1 MAEFAEVL
9 LLNLPI
15 DRTFTYRIPQELR
28 PRTRPGVR
36 VTAPFRGRREVGFVV
51 RLSDR
56 SEVSRVLDLL
66 EADAEPLL
74 DEKLLE
80 LAHWV
85 AERYVCSWGE
95 ALAAALPSGV
105 KKSSPA
111 RFVRLIAAGAAE
123 GRTPRQREILEA
135 ARRLEGPVPLREFL
149 RRTGASGGTVASMVR
164 AGLLREELTRPEAD
178 VLADPAAEP
187 ARPVRLT
194 PEQEAA
200 LEEASR
206 PGVVLLHGITG
217 SGKTEVYLRAI
228 ERVVAAG
235 RQAIVLVPEIALTP
249 QTVSRFRARFPR
261 VAVLHSVLSEADRA
275 AQWRA
280 ARAGEVDVIVGA
292 RSAVFAPVRSL
303 GLIVLDEEHEGA
315 YKQESVPRYHARE
328 VAVERARREGATVI
342 LGSATPSLESLHR
355 ARTGLY
361 RLARLP
367 ARVEGRPLPEI
378 EIVDMAAEQAE
389 LKRRTVLSRRLEQ
402 LVRGALGRGE
412 RAILFLNRR
421 GFLTHV
427 SCARCGWFFHCRR
440 CDVAMTYHRG
450 DDRAVCHYCSDAQ
463 PLPGECPACHG
474 GKLLQYGQ
482 GTERVEAEIR
492 RLFPGYA
499 VTRMDRDSMKTRHDY
514 RKSLS
519 AFRLGRT
526 DILVGTQMIAK
537 GLDVPEVTLVGVV
550 NADTAFHVP
559 DFRAAE
565 RTFQLITQVAGR
577 AGRGPRGG
585 RVVVQTFLP
594 RHEAIRAAATYD
606 WAGFVTRELE
616 HRREAGYPPFVSLVR
631 LVVQGREEKRVT
643 EAAEETARRL
653 REALSE
659 PRAFVLGPAKAPL
672 YRLRGRYRRH
682 LLVKAPDLEA
692 VLPALRR
699 LAASFP
705 RTRAL
710 QVAVDVDPINL
721 L

>member
-1 MAEFAEVL
+1 MADFADVL
-9 LLNLPI
+9 LLDLPI
-15 DRTFTYRIPQELR
+15 DRTFTYRIPPALR
-28 PRTRPGVR
+28 DRVRPGVR
-36 VTAPFRGRREVGFVV
+36 VTAPFRGRRETGFVA

-56 SEVSRVLDLL
+56 SEVPRVLDLL

-74 DEKLLE
+74 DEKLMD
-80 LAHWV
+80 LARWV

-105 KKSSPA
+105 KKASPA
-111 RFVRLIAAGAAE
+111 RFVRLVSAGDGE
-123 GRTPRQREILEA
+123 GRTPRQKEILEA
-135 ARRLEGPVPLREFL
+135 ARRLAEPLPLREFV
-149 RRTGASGGTVASMVR
+149 RRTGASASTVSALLR
-164 AGLLREELTRPEAD
+164 AGLLRETLERPQAD
-178 VLADPAAEP
+178 LLSDPPSEP
-187 ARPVRLT
+187 RRDIRLT

-200 LEEASR
+200 LEEVSR

-249 QTVSRFRARFPR
+249 QTVSRFRGRFSR

-355 ARTGLY
+355 ARTGAY
-361 RLARLP
+361 RLVRLP

-378 EIVDMAAEQAE
+378 EVVDMTAEQAE
-389 LKRRTVLSRRLEQ
+389 LKRRAVISRRLEQ
-402 LVRGALGRGE
+402 RARAALERGE
-412 RAILFLNRR
+412 RVILFLNRR

-440 CDVAMTYHRG
+440 CDVAMTYHRRE
-450 DDRAVCHYCSDAQ
+450 DRAVCHYCADAQ
-463 PLPGECPACHG
+463 PLPASCPACRG
-474 GKLLQYGQ
+474 GKLVQYGQ

-492 RLFPGYA
+492 RIFPGFA
-499 VTRMDRDSMKTRHDY
+499 VARMDSDSMRTRRDY
-514 RKSLS
+514 RESLS
-519 AFRLGRT
+519 AFREGRT

-585 RVVVQTFLP
+585 RVVVQTFFP
-594 RHEAIRAAATYD
+594 RHDAIRAAASYD
-606 WAGFVTRELE
+606 FAGFVARELE

-631 LVVQGREEKRVT
+631 LVVQGREEKRVE
-643 EAAEETARRL
+643 EAAEEAGRRL
-653 REALSE
+653 REALPE
-659 PRAFVLGPAKAPL
+659 PRAQVLGPAKAPL
-672 YRLRGRYRRH
+672 YRIRGRYRRH
-682 LLVKAPDLEA
+682 LLVKAPDLES
-692 VLPALRR
+692 VLPDLRR

-705 RTRAL
+705 RTSTL
-710 QVAVDVDPINL
+710 QVAVDVDPASL

>member
-9 LLNLPI
+9 LLDLPL
-15 DRTFTYRIPQELR
+15 DRTFTYRVPPALR
-28 PRTRPGVR
+28 ERVLPGVR
-36 VTAPFRGRREVGFVV
+36 VTAPFRGRREVGFVA

-56 SEVSRVLDLL
+56 SEVPRVLDLA
-66 EADAEPLL
+66 EADPEPLL
-74 DEKLLE
+74 DEKILDLTR
-80 LAHWV
+80 WV
-85 AERYVCSWGE
+85 AERYACSWSE

-105 KKSSPA
+105 KKASPA
-111 RFVRLIAAGAAE
+111 RFVRRVSAGSGE

-135 ARRLEGPVPLREFL
+135 ARRLEGPLPLREFL
-149 RRTGASGGTVASMVR
+149 RRTGASASTVASMIR
-164 AGLLREELTRPEAD
+164 AGLLREDRVRPEAD
-178 VLADPAAEP
+178 VPADPAAAGP
-187 ARPVRLT
+187 RDVRLT

-249 QTVSRFRARFPR
+249 QTVSRFRARFSR
-261 VAVLHSVLSEADRA
+261 VAVLHSVLTEADRA

-292 RSAVFAPVRSL
+292 RSAVFAPARSL

-355 ARTGLY
+355 ARAGDY

-367 ARVEGRPLPEI
+367 ARVEGRELPEI
-378 EIVDMAAEQAE
+378 EVVDMAAEQAE
-389 LKRRTVLSRRLEQ
+389 LKRRPVLSRRLEQ
-402 LVRGALGRGE
+402 LARAALGRGE
-412 RAILFLNRR
+412 RVILFLNRR

-427 SCARCGWFFHCRR
+427 SCARCGWFFHCRQ
-440 CDVAMTYHRG
+440 CDVAMTYHRRE
-450 DDRAVCHYCSDAQ
+450 DRAVCHYCSDAR
-463 PLPGECPACHG
+463 PLPPACPACQE
-474 GKLLQYGQ
+474 GKLVQYGQ

-492 RLFPGYA
+492 RLFPGFTVA
-499 VTRMDRDSMKTRHDY
+499 RMDSDSMRTRRDY
-514 RKSLS
+514 RDALS
-519 AFRLGRT
+519 AFREGRT

-585 RVVVQTFLP
+585 RVVVQTFFP
-594 RHEAIRAAATYD
+594 RHDAIRAAAAYD
-606 WAGFVTRELE
+606 FSGFVARELE

-631 LVVQGREEKRVT
+631 LVVQGREEGRVE
-643 EAAEETARRL
+643 EAAGEAARRL
-653 REALSE
+653 REALPE
-659 PRAFVLGPAKAPL
+659 PRARVLGPSKAPL
-672 YRLRGRYRRH
+672 YRLRGRYRHH
-682 LLVKAPDLEA
+682 LLVKAPDLGA
-692 VLPALRR
+692 VLPEIRR
-699 LAASFP
+699 VAGSFP
-705 RTRAL
+705 RTPKL
-710 QVAVDVDPINL
+710 QLAVDVDPIGL

>member
-1 MAEFAEVL
+1 MAEFAEV

-15 DRTFTYRIPQELR
+15 DRTFTYRVPLELR
-28 PRTRPGVR
+28 ERVRPGVR
-36 VTAPFRGRREVGFVV
+36 VTAPFRGRREVGFVA

-56 SEVSRVLDLL
+56 SEVPRVLDLL
-66 EADAEPLL
+66 EADTEPLL

-80 LAHWV
+80 LARWV

-111 RFVRLIAAGAAE
+111 RFVRLVAAGVGE

-135 ARRLEGPVPLREFL
+135 ARRFEGPVPFREFL
-149 RRTGASGGTVASMVR
+149 RRTGASGGTVASMIR
-164 AGLLREELTRPEAD
+164 AGLLREELARPEAD
-178 VLADPAAEP
+178 VLADPAGEP

-280 ARAGEVDVIVGA
+280 ARAGDVDVIVGA

-355 ARTGLY
+355 ARAGLY

-378 EIVDMAAEQAE
+378 EIV
-389 LKRRTVLSRRLEQ
+389 
-402 LVRGALGRGE
+402 
-412 RAILFLNRR
+412 
-421 GFLTHV
+421 
-427 SCARCGWFFHCRR
+427 
-440 CDVAMTYHRG
+440 
-450 DDRAVCHYCSDAQ
+450 
-463 PLPGECPACHG
+463 
-474 GKLLQYGQ
+474 
-482 GTERVEAEIR
+482 
-492 RLFPGYA
+492 
-499 VTRMDRDSMKTRHDY
+499 
-514 RKSLS
+514 
-519 AFRLGRT
+519 
-526 DILVGTQMIAK
+526 
-537 GLDVPEVTLVGVV
+537 
-550 NADTAFHVP
+550 
-559 DFRAAE
+559 
-565 RTFQLITQVAGR
+565 
-577 AGRGPRGG
+577 
-585 RVVVQTFLP
+585 
-594 RHEAIRAAATYD
+594 
-606 WAGFVTRELE
+606 
-616 HRREAGYPPFVSLVR
+616 
-631 LVVQGREEKRVT
+631 
-643 EAAEETARRL
+643 
-653 REALSE
+653 
-659 PRAFVLGPAKAPL
+659 
-672 YRLRGRYRRH
+672 
-682 LLVKAPDLEA
+682 
-692 VLPALRR
+692 
-699 LAASFP
+699 
-705 RTRAL
+705 
-710 QVAVDVDPINL
+710 
-721 L
+721 

>member
-15 DRTFTYRIPQELR
+15 DRTFTYRVPPELR
-28 PRTRPGVR
+28 ERVRPGVR
-36 VTAPFRGRREVGFVV
+36 VTAPFRGRREVGFVAS
-51 RLSDR
+51 LSDR
-56 SEVSRVLDLL
+56 SEVPRVLDLL

-80 LAHWV
+80 LARWV

-111 RFVRLIAAGAAE
+111 RFVRLVAAGAGE

-135 ARRLEGPVPLREFL
+135 ARRFEGPVPFREFL
-149 RRTGASGGTVASMVR
+149 RRTGASSGTVASMIR
-164 AGLLREELTRPEAD
+164 AGLLREELARPEAD
-178 VLADPAAEP
+178 VLADPVAEP

-200 LEEASR
+200 LEGASR

-280 ARAGEVDVIVGA
+280 ARAGDVDVIVGA

-355 ARTGLY
+355 ARAGLY

-389 LKRRTVLSRRLEQ
+389 LKRRAVFSRRLEQ
-402 LVRGALGRGE
+402 LVRGALERGE
-412 RAILFLNRR
+412 RVILFLNRR

-463 PLPGECPACHG
+463 PLPRECPACHG

-499 VTRMDRDSMKTRHDY
+499 VTRMDSDSMKTRRDY
-514 RKSLS
+514 RESLS
-519 AFRLGRT
+519 AFREGRT

-537 GLDVPEVTLVGVV
+537 GLDVPEVTLVGVIH
-550 NADTAFHVP
+550 ADTAFHVP

-577 AGRGPRGG
+577 AGRGPWGG

-594 RHEAIRAAATYD
+594 RHDAIRAAATYD
-606 WAGFVTRELE
+606 FAGFVTRELE

-631 LVVQGREEKRVT
+631 VVVQGREEKRVT

-692 VLPALRR
+692 VLPDLRR

-705 RTRAL
+705 RTRSL
-710 QVAVDVDPINL
+710 QVAVDVDPISL